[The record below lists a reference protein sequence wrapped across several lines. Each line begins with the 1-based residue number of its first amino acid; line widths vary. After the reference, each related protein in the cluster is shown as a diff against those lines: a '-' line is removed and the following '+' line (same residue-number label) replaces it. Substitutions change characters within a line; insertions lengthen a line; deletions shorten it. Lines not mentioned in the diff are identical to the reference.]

1 MSSAAPYGLTRD
13 AALSE
18 LRALVGPSLEDGLR
32 RLSSFCRPRRMLAD
46 VAERIAL

>member
-18 LRALVGPSLEDGLR
+18 LHALARQICSRWV
-32 RLSSFCRPRRMLAD
+32 
-46 VAERIAL
+46 